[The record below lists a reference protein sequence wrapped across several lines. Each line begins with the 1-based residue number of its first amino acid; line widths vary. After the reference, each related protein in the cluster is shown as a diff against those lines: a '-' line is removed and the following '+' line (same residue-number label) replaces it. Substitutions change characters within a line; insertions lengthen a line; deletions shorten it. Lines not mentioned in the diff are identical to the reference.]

1 MKRVLVVLTLGAIGA
16 AYFVGYWP
24 ERQARVASERALEAM
39 RANLERA
46 EARNRLYGLQSQLI
60 DLLAA
65 VEARNF
71 GDAQRKATA
80 FFDLVRAEAG
90 RPDQSHAGKPL
101 EGILA
106 GRDSLTI
113 AITQNDPAAL
123 EMLRGA
129 MTRLRAALGE
139 APADV
144 GTGTSPSPTVPSPL
158 AEEGG

>member
-1 MKRVLVVLTLGAIGA
+1 MKRVLVVLTLVAIGA
-16 AYFVGYWP
+16 AYFAGYWP

-60 DLLAA
+60 ELMAA

-71 GDAQRKATA
+71 GAAQGKATA
-80 FFDLVRAEAG
+80 FFDSARAEAG
-90 RPDQSHAGKPL
+90 RPDQAYAVETL

-129 MTRLRAALGE
+129 MTRLRGALGQPPL
-139 APADV
+139 PA
-144 GTGTSPSPTVPSPL
+144 TPSAAPSP
-158 AEEGG
+158 